1 MLEYRSFERD
11 TTFDYSAGSGYMPR
25 KTNPTPALTEY
36 ELKAPLTT
44 KNQLEAF
51 ILSHKSWH
59 RTTCS
64 QRRNAKGE
72 LSIYRADY
80 SEETSCWYLTLD
92 YEENRAEL
100 RPLHLEQI
108 ADMQVSVIPLVKND
122 LDILAELL
130 APTHPSETSADRLNR
145 FRELTDAANTR
156 AIRQRS
162 A

>member
-11 TTFDYSAGSGYMPR
+11 TTFDYSAGSVYVPR
-25 KTNPTPALTEY
+25 KTNAAPAMTEY

-64 QRRNAKGE
+64 QRRNSKGE

-80 SEETSCWYLTLD
+80 SEETGSWYLTLD
-92 YEENRAEL
+92 YEDNRAEL
-100 RPLHLEQI
+100 RPLHLTQI
-108 ADMQVSVIPLVKND
+108 ADMESSVIPMTRDELRALAMVLV
-122 LDILAELL
+122 
-130 APTHPSETSADRLNR
+130 PTHPAETSADRLNR
-145 FRELTDAANTR
+145 FRKLTDAANSQKNTKRR
-156 AIRQRS
+156 A
-162 A
+162 